1 MATSLEALPPNSA
14 GLASCC
20 ASPGKAAITSGF
32 VMPQRTERQTGGGSV
47 VVVVGGSV
55 VVGAA
60 LGGATVARAAGGASL
75 PLHDAR
81 PAATARHPT
90 TRRRRFRVAVMT
102 LLGMGAPRTLT
113 RRYGPI
119 PAAGERE
126 ELTLTRGVD
135 HSISPRWTS
144 SRPTASAGWWP
155 ARWIVSS
162 TP

>member
-1 MATSLEALPPNSA
+1 MATSLEAVPCPNSA
-14 GLASCC
+14 ALASCC

-60 LGGATVARAAGGASL
+60 LGGATGARAAGGASL

-90 TRRRRFRVAVMT
+90 TTRRRRLRVAVMT

-113 RRYGPI
+113 RRY
-119 PAAGERE
+119 RM
-126 ELTLTRGVD
+126 
-135 HSISPRWTS
+135 S
-144 SRPTASAGWWP
+144 SR
-155 ARWIVSS
+155 
-162 TP
+162 